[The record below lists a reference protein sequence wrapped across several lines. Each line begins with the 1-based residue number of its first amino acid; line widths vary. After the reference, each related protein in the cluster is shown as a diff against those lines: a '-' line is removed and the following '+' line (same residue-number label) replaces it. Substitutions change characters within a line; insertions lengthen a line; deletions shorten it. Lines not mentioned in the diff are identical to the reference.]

1 MLKFKSQRIIFIK
14 LTIISICSLYN
25 YFGIILNLGKMKGNF
40 YLNSIFAFLG
50 EFICELISGK
60 LSDNYG
66 RIFIFLCNCLIG
78 IFGYIFYLIS
88 PFFKFIFVF
97 ISMFGFAGMFNTIS
111 IYTPEIYPT
120 KIRNI
125 TYSYT
130 SFISRLSPIIV
141 PILSQHFPNL
151 IDYSFILSALISGLI
166 GMALEETKGKKILDI
181 IPEEEEENENLK
193 AQFLNI

>member
-1 MLKFKSQRIIFIK
+1 
-14 LTIISICSLYN
+14 
-25 YFGIILNLGKMKGNF
+25 
-40 YLNSIFAFLG
+40 
-50 EFICELISGK
+50 
-60 LSDNYG
+60 
-66 RIFIFLCNCLIG
+66 
-78 IFGYIFYLIS
+78 
-88 PFFKFIFVF
+88 
-97 ISMFGFAGMFNTIS
+97 MFNTIS

-193 AQFLNI
+193 AQFLNIVFKSK